1 MPSRERRV
9 RESSITST
17 ASAMSSRTVLCQLF
31 TRAVTAVTPENA
43 MPSSLPLSP
52 HGRTAVIAVG
62 KAAAEMMR
70 VAQRRAP
77 VPLGGLVVTRYH
89 HLPVGGAAW
98 PGVEVIEA
106 GHPFPDENSVRA
118 ADRAL
123 QIAHELEAG
132 DRLVVLLSGGGS
144 AVLAAPA
151 PGVTLA
157 DKQAMTRSLLASGA
171 TIAEINCV
179 RKHLSAVK
187 GGRLAVAAG
196 AAQVTTWIISDIPG
210 DDPSF
215 VSSGPTVADHTT
227 LDQARDI
234 LKKYGIPITAPI
246 ARALDDPANETPDP
260 DALGL
265 AGGETVIIACARDA
279 LGAAGELAR
288 EHDYTVT
295 DLGDQLQAE
304 ARHLGASHAALARR
318 LSRDGKRRAIISGG
332 ETTVTV
338 VNSAGRG
345 GRNLEYLLG
354 MAIALD
360 GAPGIAALACDTDG
374 IDGTEDAAGAMVL
387 PDTLARAAT
396 LGLDA
401 GAYLAR
407 NDAYLFFEKLG
418 DLVITGPTLTNVN
431 DFRVILIDGNL
442 QP

>member
-1 MPSRERRV
+1 MPPLERRT
-9 RESSITST
+9 REDDIAIAGT
-17 ASAMSSRTVLCQLF
+17 AFSSRLMLREMFSQ
-31 TRAVTAVTPENA
+31 AVGAVTPENA
-43 MPSSLPLSP
+43 MPRVLPASA

-70 VAQRRAP
+70 VAQKRASE
-77 VPLGGLVVTRYH
+77 PLSGMVVTRYG
-89 HLPVGGAAW
+89 HLPATGAAW

-106 GHPFPDENSVRA
+106 GHPFPDENSVHA
-118 ADRAL
+118 AERAL
-123 QIAHELEAG
+123 EIARELDAG

-151 PGVTLA
+151 PGITLA
-157 DKQAMTRSLLASGA
+157 DKQAMTRALLASGA

-179 RKHLSAVK
+179 RKHLSAIK

-227 LDQARDI
+227 LAQARDI
-234 LKKYGIPITAPI
+234 LAKYAISVPAPI
-246 ARALDDPANETPDP
+246 ATALDNPANETPDP
-260 DALGL
+260 DALGI
-265 AGGETVIIACARDA
+265 AGGETVIVACARDA
-279 LGAAGELAR
+279 LAAAATLAR
-288 EHDYTVT
+288 DNNYMIT

-304 ARHLGASHAALARR
+304 AKHLGASHAALARR

-338 VNSAGRG
+338 VNPSGRG
-345 GRNLEYLLG
+345 GRNLEYLLA

-360 GAPGIAALACDTDG
+360 GAPGISALACDTDG
-374 IDGTEDAAGAMVL
+374 IDGTEDAAGAMIF
-387 PDTLARAAT
+387 PDTLSRAAA
-396 LGLDA
+396 LGVDA
-401 GAYLAR
+401 AAYLAR

-431 DFRVILIDGNL
+431 DFRVILID
-442 QP
+442 PE

>member
-1 MPSRERRV
+1 M
-9 RESSITST
+9 IAT
-17 ASAMSSRTVLCQLF
+17 AADAAVMSSRAMLHELF
-31 TRAVTAVTPENA
+31 ARAIGAVTPENA
-43 MPSSLPLSP
+43 MPRTLPTSP
-52 HGRTAVIAVG
+52 HGRTSVIAVG

-77 VPLGGLVVTRYH
+77 TPLTGLVVTRYG
-89 HLPVGGAAW
+89 HLPASGANW

-106 GHPFPDENSVRA
+106 GHPFPDENSVLA
-118 ADRAL
+118 ASRAL
-123 QIAHELEAG
+123 KMAAALDAG
-132 DRLVVLLSGGGS
+132 DQLVVLLSGGGS

-151 PGVTLA
+151 SGVTLA
-157 DKQAMTRSLLASGA
+157 DKQTITRALLASGA

-234 LKKYGIPITAPI
+234 LTKYAIPVPAPI
-246 ARALDDPANETPDP
+246 AQALGNPANETPDP
-260 DALGL
+260 DSLGL

-279 LGAAGELAR
+279 LAAAGTYAR
-288 EHDYTVT
+288 DHDYIVT

-318 LSRDGKRRAIISGG
+318 LSRDGTRRAIISGG

-338 VNSAGRG
+338 VNPAGRG
-345 GRNLEYLLG
+345 GRNLEYLLA

-360 GAPGIAALACDTDG
+360 GARGISALACDTDG
-374 IDGTEDAAGAMVL
+374 IDGTEDAAGAIIL
-387 PDTLARAAT
+387 PDTLARADA

-401 GAYLAR
+401 AAYLAR
-407 NDAYLFFEKLG
+407 NDAYLFFERLG
-418 DLVITGPTLTNVN
+418 DLVVTGPTLTNVN
-431 DFRVILIDGNL
+431 DFRVILIDPEQGRKVA
-442 QP
+442 